1 MRILL
6 KIGFAE
12 KKSVTGDRVSY
23 YIMASNAIEEEILQN
38 LERILSLK
46 NVIEKG
52 IQIDSLKQ
60 SKLVIQRFHE
70 TMEAIDLYRESLN
83 QMLAEWKYRR
93 M

>member
-1 MRILL
+1 
-6 KIGFAE
+6 
-12 KKSVTGDRVSY
+12 
-23 YIMASNAIEEEILQN
+23 MASNAIEEEILQN